1 MVREKRISMI
11 LSNEELEKIYTGV
24 YFFEE
29 TGDGYLKA
37 CQYSKAQMDYFKG
50 AFQMWYERCDA
61 SSGKSI
67 EFITDATRIA
77 FDYKFT
83 WVCSKDTFEIWENDL
98 ATNIINVEGLDDEGR
113 ISCNLSEG
121 RKKVTLYL
129 PIDAT
134 VLIKNFEIDSEDYS
148 PVKKGEK
155 VLWLG
160 DSITQGYGPLRSA
173 HTYVNVANRILNYDI
188 INQGI
193 GGYIYDKKSLMKMDG
208 YTPDKIIVSL
218 GTNQY
223 GTDTMKDIEE
233 YYEVLTDIYKDIP
246 IICIT
251 PLWRG
256 DNMEGVPTLI
266 SFCEKIKD
274 IVKKYK
280 QITVVEGF
288 KLVPH
293 LPEYYL
299 DNLHPNQLGAEIY
312 GINLV
317 RAIKDLG

>member
-1 MVREKRISMI
+1 MI
-11 LSNEELEKIYTGV
+11 LSNEELKKIYTGV

-29 TGDGYLKA
+29 TEDGYLKA
-37 CQYSKAQMDYFKG
+37 CQYSKPQMEYFKG

-61 SSGKSI
+61 STGKSI
-67 EFITDATRIA
+67 EFVTDATKIS
-77 FDYKFT
+77 FEYKIT
-83 WVCSKDTFEIWENDL
+83 WVCSRDTFEVWENDL
-98 ATNIINVEGLDDEGR
+98 ATHITKVEGLADEGK
-113 ISCNLSEG
+113 LSFDLSAG
-121 RKKVTLYL
+121 RKKVALYL
-129 PIDAT
+129 PVDAT
-134 VLIKNFEIDSEDYS
+134 VLVKNFEINSNDFA
-148 PVKKGEK
+148 PVEKGEK

-160 DSITQGYGPLRSA
+160 DSITQGFGPLRSA

-208 YTPDKIIVSL
+208 YTPDKIIVAL

-223 GTDTMKDIEE
+223 GTETMKDIEE

-246 IICIT
+246 IWCIT

-256 DNMEGVPTLI
+256 DNVDGIPTLI

-274 IVKKYK
+274 IVKKYP
-280 QITVVEGF
+280 QITVVDGF
-288 KLVPH
+288 TLVPH

-299 DNLHPNQLGAEIY
+299 DNLHPNQLGAEMY
-312 GINLV
+312 GVNLA
-317 RAIKDLG
+317 REIGKK

>member
-1 MVREKRISMI
+1 ML
-11 LSNEELEKIYTGV
+11 LSNEELKKIYTGV

-29 TGDGYLKA
+29 TEDGYLKA
-37 CQYSKAQMDYFKG
+37 CQYNKAQMDYFKG

-67 EFITDATRIA
+67 ELITDATEIRFA
-77 FDYKFT
+77 YKFT
-83 WVCSKDTFEIWENDL
+83 WVCSKDTFEVWEDDL
-98 ATNIINVEGLDDEGR
+98 ATSIVQVEGLAEEGEL
-113 ISCNLSEG
+113 CFQLSEG
-121 RKKVTLYL
+121 TKKVAIYL
-129 PIDAT
+129 PVDAT
-134 VLIKNFEIDSEDYS
+134 VIIKNFEMNSDHYE

-193 GGYIYDKKSLMKMDG
+193 GGYIYDKKSLMKMEG

-223 GTDTMKDIEE
+223 GTETMKDIEE
-233 YYEVLTDIYKDIP
+233 YYEVLTELYKDIP
-246 IICIT
+246 ILCIT

-256 DNMEGVPTLI
+256 DNMEGIPTLVN
-266 SFCEKIKD
+266 FCEKIKE
-274 IVKKYK
+274 IVKKYP

-312 GINLV
+312 GVNLV
-317 RAIKDLG
+317 RTIEKIGF